1 MLWWQDK
8 NGNPPGI
15 LQNEVVDPIPPLFKV
30 IIRRLVRWHVLPPS
44 CVPDSCIVNIY
55 EEGDCIPPHIDNH
68 DFVRPFVL
76 YHFSVSVILFLEQ
89 TLRFWVLV
97 SLLVPSQFPCLW
109 GNSVLVLNG
118 NGADVAKHCVP
129 AVPSK
134 RISITFRKMDESKRP
149 IGYLPEPDL
158 QGLQPVSYEM
168 DRSKISNPQKPE
180 RRMNRQAVRREG
192 SVEARGFMERGDH
205 SGSHYSSRAPRGPA
219 NRRRI
224 RMNLAD

>member
-1 MLWWQDK
+1 
-8 NGNPPGI
+8 
-15 LQNEVVDPIPPLFKV
+15 
-30 IIRRLVRWHVLPPS
+30 
-44 CVPDSCIVNIY
+44 
-55 EEGDCIPPHIDNH
+55 
-68 DFVRPFVL
+68 
-76 YHFSVSVILFLEQ
+76 
-89 TLRFWVLV
+89 
-97 SLLVPSQFPCLW
+97 
-109 GNSVLVLNG
+109 
-118 NGADVAKHCVP
+118 
-129 AVPSK
+129 
-134 RISITFRKMDESKRP
+134 MDESKRP